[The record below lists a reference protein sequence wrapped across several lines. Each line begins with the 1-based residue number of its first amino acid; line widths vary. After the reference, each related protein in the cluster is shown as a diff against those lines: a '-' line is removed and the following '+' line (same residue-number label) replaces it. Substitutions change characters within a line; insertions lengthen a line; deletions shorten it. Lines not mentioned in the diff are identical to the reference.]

1 MSREKSKNYPTEFKT
16 AAVKLVSESN
26 LSISQIA
33 QDLGVKEATLQHCVR
48 LTHQP
53 RTTSKTIKS
62 DDPLYKELKKLRK
75 EVARLTE
82 ERNILKKAAAYF
94 AKDHL

>member
-1 MSREKSKNYPTEFKT
+1 MRREKSKNYPTEFKT

-33 QDLGVKEATLQHCVR
+33 QDLGVKVATLQHWVR

-53 RTTSKTIKS
+53 RTTNRTIKS
-62 DDPLYKELKKLRK
+62 DDPLYKELKQLRK

>member
-16 AAVKLVSESN
+16 A
-26 LSISQIA
+26 
-33 QDLGVKEATLQHCVR
+33 
-48 LTHQP
+48 
-53 RTTSKTIKS
+53 
-62 DDPLYKELKKLRK
+62 DDPLYKELKQLRK

>member
-1 MSREKSKNYPTEFKT
+1 MRREKSKNYPTEFKT

-33 QDLGVKEATLQHCVR
+33 QDLGVKEGTLQHWVR

-62 DDPLYKELKKLRK
+62 DDPLYKELKQLRK

>member
-26 LSISQIA
+26 LWISLIA
-33 QDLGVKEATLQHCVR
+33 QDLGVNEGTLQHWVR

-62 DDPLYKELKKLRK
+62 DDPLYKELKQLRK

>member
-16 AAVKLVSESN
+16 AAVRLVSESN

-33 QDLGVKEATLQHCVR
+33 QDLGVKEATLQHWVR

-62 DDPLYKELKKLRK
+62 DDPLYKELKQLRK

>member
-16 AAVKLVSESN
+16 AAVRLVSESN

-33 QDLGVKEATLQHCVR
+33 QDLGVKEGTLQHWVR

-62 DDPLYKELKKLRK
+62 DDPLYKELKQLRK